1 MSDITFE
8 TLHDQGRS
16 TQRTRMWA
24 PMRDGVLL
32 ATDIYSDTLLDRTR
46 ALPVLLERTPYDI
59 RAMRPSDGRHADG
72 GAVSPESGAAFF
84 VERGYIVVRQ
94 DCRGRGDSEGVFSK
108 YTGEAEDGFDTQA
121 WLAAQPWCDGRI
133 ITAGVSYS
141 AHVQAAAASVGAP
154 ATAAMI
160 LDSGGFSNA
169 FEAGGRFG
177 GAFELKQ
184 VIWAYR
190 HALKSPAAEED
201 PVLAANLEGQDLAAW
216 FRSMPWRK
224 GYSPLSGSTEYE
236 DFLFEQWS
244 HEELDGFWTQ
254 PGMYARGFYENF
266 PDVPSMHISSWY
278 DPYVFTAVENFHSL
292 RKLKAAP
299 TFLVLGPW
307 IHGARSVTWSGDVD
321 FGPEATLDGNL
332 STDYLTFKAQWLDQ
346 VLNDEPV
353 SLAAVSY
360 FLMGGGS
367 GRKNPDGRLDHGG
380 TWRFAAEWPPAE
392 TQQARLFLAPDGSLS
407 FNPPSRAGAISYDF
421 DPSHPVPSM
430 GGGITSGEP
439 LMHGGAF
446 DQTPTADTYAADT
459 LLPLAS
465 RPDVVSFQTAPL
477 EKGLAI
483 IGDLT
488 LELDF
493 SSSAPD
499 TDITVKLVDVYPANA
514 DYPAGF
520 AMNITDGMLRCR
532 YREGFES
539 PVLMQPGTTYGVT
552 VRLPD
557 TANYFSPGHRIRVDV
572 SSSNF
577 PRCDVNP
584 NTGNAVVA
592 DRTSQ
597 VARNTL
603 HLGRSHLTVHI
614 VGSEVRMGH

>member
-1 MSDITFE
+1 MTAISSE
-8 TLHDQGRS
+8 TLQHEGRS
-16 TQRTRMWA
+16 TQRTRVTV

-32 ATDIYSDTLLDRTR
+32 ATDIYSAVPLEQLSP
-46 ALPVLLERTPYDI
+46 LPVLLERTPYDI

-72 GAVSPESGAAFF
+72 SAVSPESGAAFF
-84 VERGYIVVRQ
+84 VDRGYIVVRQ
-94 DCRGRGDSEGVFSK
+94 DCRGRGDSDGVFSK

-121 WLAAQPWCDGRI
+121 WLAQQPWCDGRI

-190 HALKSPAAEED
+190 HALKSPAAEDD
-201 PVLAANLEGQDLAAW
+201 PVLATNLESQDLAAW
-216 FRSMPWRK
+216 FRIMPWRK
-224 GYSPLSGSTEYE
+224 GFSPLSGSPEYE

-244 HEELDGFWTQ
+244 HEELDAFWTQ
-254 PGMYARGFYENF
+254 PGMYARGYYSTF

-292 RKLKAAP
+292 GRMKSAP

-307 IHGARSVTWSGDVD
+307 IHGARSVSWSGDVD
-321 FGPEATLDGNL
+321 FGPEAPLDGNL

-346 VLNDEPV
+346 VLSRDHV
-353 SLAAVSY
+353 SLAPVSY

-367 GRKNPDGRLDHGG
+367 GRKNADGRLEHGG
-380 TWRFAAEWPPAE
+380 SWRFATEWPPAE
-392 TQQARLFLAPDGSLS
+392 TQPVSLYLTLDGGLS
-407 FNPPSRAGAISYDF
+407 FTPPSVAGTISYDF
-421 DPSHPVPSM
+421 DPADPVPSM

-446 DQTPTADTYAADT
+446 DQTPTVHTYGARE
-459 LLPLAS
+459 LLPLAA
-465 RPDVVSFQTAPL
+465 RPDVVSFQTPPL
-477 EKGLAI
+477 EDALSI
-483 IGDLT
+483 IGGLS
-488 LELDF
+488 LELLF

-499 TDITVKLVDVYPANA
+499 TDVTVKLVDVYPPSA
-514 DYPAGF
+514 DYPNGF
-520 AMNITDGMLRCR
+520 AMNVTDGMLRCR
-532 YREGFES
+532 YRDGFEA
-539 PVLMQPGTTYGVT
+539 PALMEPGEAYALTVT
-552 VRLPD
+552 LPD
-557 TANYFSPGHRIRVDV
+557 TANCFAAGHRIRVDV

-597 VARNTL
+597 IARNTV
-603 HLGRSHLTVHI
+603 HIGSSHLRVN
-614 VGSEVRMGH
+614 VLGA